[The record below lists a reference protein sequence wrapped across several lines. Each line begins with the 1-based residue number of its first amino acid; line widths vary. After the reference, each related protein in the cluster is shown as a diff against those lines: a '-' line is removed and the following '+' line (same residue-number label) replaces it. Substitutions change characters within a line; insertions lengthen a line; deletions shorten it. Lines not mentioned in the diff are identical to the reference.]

1 MTNMKYRMRF
11 TARDNEAMFSSPK
24 FAARTTST
32 ALGVMVQTS
41 KTTFCL
47 VLGHFTAYPIA
58 SFT

>member
-47 VLGHFTAYPIA
+47 VLGHLRHIP
-58 SFT
+58 